1 VSLLYSR
8 TNAKVLD
15 DPEYGHFEADPD
27 GGFDFPD
34 ELSDR
39 QHRFHYRGKPAWE
52 TEDERNF
59 RLHGEESD
67 RRRDPET
74 LYNAVA
80 EIAKLAQGLAVPAP
94 APAMALPPEVT
105 AALAEL
111 AELRRQLADLQALA
125 AATAKPAEDTAS
137 PESRQPAADPEPT
150 TPAPAAEPAKPA
162 VKRKPPAAKTAVT
175 GAE

>member
-8 TNAKVLD
+8 TNAKAFD
-15 DPEYGHFEADPD
+15 DPEYGHFEAGPD

-39 QHRFHYRGKPAWE
+39 QHRFHFRGKRAWE

-80 EIAKLAQGLAVPAP
+80 EIAKLAQGLAVPAH
-94 APAMALPPEVT
+94 ASAALPPEVM
-105 AALAEL
+105 AVLAEVT
-111 AELRRQLADLQALA
+111 ELRRQIAELQAA
-125 AATAKPAEDTAS
+125 AAGNVQHAEAAQDT
-137 PESRQPAADPEPT
+137 E
-150 TPAPAAEPAKPA
+150 PAPATPDKPA
-162 VKRKPPAAKTAVT
+162 AVAPDKPAPKRTRPAAAVKGGTA
-175 GAE
+175 AE